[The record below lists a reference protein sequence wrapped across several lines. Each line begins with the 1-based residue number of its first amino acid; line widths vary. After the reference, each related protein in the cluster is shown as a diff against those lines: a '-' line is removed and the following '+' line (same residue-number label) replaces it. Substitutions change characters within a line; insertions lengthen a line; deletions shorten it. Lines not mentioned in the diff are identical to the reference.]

1 MSLYINVSV
10 KKIMI
15 YSKTKSGVFPS
26 FSLTPNHIFE
36 NSFKWGI
43 NLSRNLKKMD
53 RTVQNEKSP
62 IPLNKL

>member
-1 MSLYINVSV
+1 
-10 KKIMI
+10 MI